1 MTNHNGIVKEQLL
14 HMLFGAII
22 FIAIGVLATGLD
34 LFAGMTLRF
43 GVSDFTHSVLV
54 FSAHGLLV
62 CDLGLFA
69 IYLIRSSVTLVKEMF
84 K

>member
-1 MTNHNGIVKEQLL
+1 MTNHNEIVKEQLIHL
-14 HMLFGAII
+14 LVGAVI
-22 FIAIGVLATGLD
+22 FVAIGLLATGLD
-34 LFAGMTLRF
+34 LFAAATVKF
-43 GVSDFTHSVLV
+43 GVSEFTHTVLV
-54 FSAHGLLV
+54 VSAHSLLV